1 MRRFV
6 PVNLDLALLLLRL
19 VLAAILLY
27 HGIPKLLHFSET
39 AGAFQGMNIPAPTV
53 TAGFALVVEVVGG
66 LLLLLGVA
74 TDIVGLLVVIEMIG
88 AIAFVHWSKGFDFAK
103 VGWEHPFTVLVIAVA
118 IALSGPGAI
127 AVRTR

>member
-19 VLAAILLY
+19 VLATILLY
-27 HGIPKLLHFSET
+27 HGIPKLLHFSAT
-39 AGAFQGMNIPAPTV
+39 AGGFASMHVPAPTL

-66 LLLLLGVA
+66 LLLLLGIA
-74 TDIVGLLVVIEMIG
+74 TDIVGLLVVVEMIG
-88 AIAFVHWSKGFDFAK
+88 AIVTVHWSKGFDFTK
-103 VGWEHPFTVLVIAVA
+103 VGWEHPFTVLVIALA
-118 IALSGPGAI
+118 LALSGPGAS

>member
-27 HGIPKLLHFSET
+27 HGIPKLLHFGAT
-39 AGAFQGMNIPAPTV
+39 AGAFASMQIPAPTFS
-53 TAGFALVVEVVGG
+53 AAFALVVEVVGG

-74 TDIVGLLVVIEMIG
+74 TDIVGLLVAVEMIG

-103 VGWEHPFTVLVIAVA
+103 GGWEHPFTVLGIAVA
-118 IALSGPGAI
+118 LALSGPGAS